1 MEDRPRIS
9 TLISSL
15 ANYSNTIPPAS
26 NDPDARPTGGG
37 ARMGTLIGVY
47 LPCIQNIFGVI
58 LFIRLT
64 WVVGTAG
71 AIQGFLIVLCCCCVT
86 MLTAISM
93 SAIATNGVVPGGGSY
108 FMISRSLGPEFGG
121 AVGMLFYTGTTLAA
135 AMYIVGAV
143 EIVLVRTKQ
152 ALFARFYRIINN
164 LMRIYRASIVS
175 RVEHLTSLVLVNMH
189 CFSLHSIQYLI
200 FKFSPS

>member
-9 TLISSL
+9 TFISSL

-26 NDPDARPTGGG
+26 TDPDARPSGGG

-93 SAIATNGVVPGGGSY
+93 SAIATNGVVPAGGSY

-143 EIVLVRTKQ
+143 EIVLVSDET
-152 ALFARFYRIINN
+152 
-164 LMRIYRASIVS
+164 
-175 RVEHLTSLVLVNMH
+175 
-189 CFSLHSIQYLI
+189 
-200 FKFSPS
+200 

>member
-1 MEDRPRIS
+1 
-9 TLISSL
+9 
-15 ANYSNTIPPAS
+15 
-26 NDPDARPTGGG
+26 
-37 ARMGTLIGVY
+37 MGTLIGVY

-143 EIVLVRTKQ
+143 EIVLVR
-152 ALFARFYRIINN
+152 FSNVFFNN
-164 LMRIYRASIVS
+164 LKLKISYRYREYIKNVMLLFLLNLTLFTKMLLIRDKILNFNS
-175 RVEHLTSLVLVNMH
+175 RFFRV
-189 CFSLHSIQYLI
+189 
-200 FKFSPS
+200 

>member
-1 MEDRPRIS
+1 MPFIFFQNFFQPDIEDERQPVS
-9 TLISSL
+9 TFINSL
-15 ANYSNTIPPAS
+15 ANYSNTIPPANS
-26 NDPDARPTGGG
+26 NDPDARPQGGG

-71 AIQGFLIVLCCCCVT
+71 AVQGFLIVFCCCCVT

-143 EIVLVRTKQ
+143 EIVLVST
-152 ALFARFYRIINN
+152 LN
-164 LMRIYRASIVS
+164 IY
-175 RVEHLTSLVLVNMH
+175 
-189 CFSLHSIQYLI
+189 CLI
-200 FKFSPS
+200 FPFSVTRYYLMHSQ